1 MKLKLKTPIVIGDKI
16 YEFVHLSLST
26 STGFTNTDEYTLAL
40 RLTPYRVL
48 EDGSVDKLEEAT
60 VAYSYLNVLDSPIAE
75 EYTEILTA
83 LQKLLNK

>member
-1 MKLKLKTPIVIGDKI
+1 MKLKLKTPIVIEDKI

-26 STGFTNTDEYTLAL
+26 STGFINTDEYTLAL